1 MRRRVYFW
9 GYGDAAEPDRPV
21 VDENVGCV
29 GLDRERDPDAS
40 GEAEIFQ
47 CQPRNV

>member
-1 MRRRVYFW
+1 MYFW

-21 VDENVGCV
+21 VDESVGCV
-29 GLDRERDPDAS
+29 GLDRERDPAAS

-47 CQPRNV
+47 GQSRNV